1 MVKEQ
6 PLTVE
11 EKIVKHLWENGQKTN
26 WLAMK
31 LDVSVNHL
39 RFVLKGKGNQK
50 RDLTDE
56 NRQKI
61 NSILGTN
68 F

>member
-1 MVKEQ
+1 MVKEKQ
-6 PLTVE
+6 LTVE
-11 EKIVKHLWENGQKTN
+11 ESIVKHLWENGQKTN

-31 LDVSVNHL
+31 LGVSVSHL

-50 RDLTDE
+50 RDLTDD

-61 NSILGTN
+61 NNILGTN

>member
-1 MVKEQ
+1 MVKDK
-6 PLTVE
+6 PITVE

-31 LDVSVNHL
+31 LDVSVSHL
-39 RFVLKGKGNQK
+39 RFVLKGKGSQK
-50 RDLTDE
+50 RDLTE
-56 NRQKI
+56 ANRIKI
-61 NSILGTN
+61 NEILGTN